1 MRVVPLF
8 SIGLFLC
15 LATGLSGCGDSQKSD
30 PRSKFM
36 TASCKSDDNCGDD
49 FICKD
54 GTCQKG
60 KRSKEELAKKEAAEK
75 AEAARKLAEKR
86 KVKPGETRM
95 EVRVCPVFKNT
106 PEAVGTITAKHT
118 ETGKEHHIHM
128 ALVTKEGGWQD
139 VFTYWSLPLGKYE
152 VTASYGI
159 NVRGH
164 TETVLL
170 KCHDKLIKDA
180 KQCKNKVV
188 RLMEAVPL
196 DQIPAPK
203 KDDKG
208 NEIKIP
214 CDWIVE

>member
-1 MRVVPLF
+1 MRALSLLLVLP
-8 SIGLFLC
+8 C
-15 LATGLSGCGDSQKSD
+15 LIACGESQQSD
-30 PRSKFM
+30 PRAKFM
-36 TASCKSDDNCGDD
+36 TASCKSDDTCAKG
-49 FICKD
+49 FVCQD

-60 KRSKEELAKKEAAEK
+60 ERSKEELAKREADKK

-86 KVKPGETRM
+86 QVKPGETRM

-106 PEAVGTITAKHT
+106 PEAIGTITAKHA

-128 ALVTKEGGWQD
+128 ALVTDEGGWQD

-159 NVRGH
+159 NVRGQA
-164 TETVLL
+164 ETVLL
-170 KCHDKLIKDA
+170 KCHDSIVKNEKV
-180 KQCKNKVV
+180 CKNKVI

-196 DQIPAPK
+196 DQIPPKK

-208 NEIKIP
+208 EEIKIP